1 MVNLHLLYLVL
12 ERHSEQYPGWSKE
25 DYCNY
30 AVWLAEQ
37 APKTGGIRGYE
48 VGKNIVVRY
57 DPYNN
62 DYVKADA
69 FTGLLLCL
77 SLRRK
82 PFTMKGVERRR
93 EIKNETLMSRLWS
106 I

>member
-1 MVNLHLLYLVL
+1 M
-12 ERHSEQYPGWSKE
+12 Q
-25 DYCNY
+25 
-30 AVWLAEQ
+30 AVYVKCLAEQ
-37 APKTGGIRGYE
+37 APETGGIRGYE

-62 DYVKADA
+62 NYVKADA
-69 FTGLLLCL
+69 FIGLLLCL

-82 PFTMKGVERRR
+82 LFSMKSVARRR
-93 EIKNETLMSRLWS
+93 EIKNETLMSCLWS